1 MAAGLS
7 VGLTACGDDEPL
19 RDTPVVPTP
28 EPDPKPEP
36 EPTPGDTSRVR
47 TLAIT
52 ADWREALDENT
63 IPAAYSLWIGTERHT
78 ADARNIY
85 RYTDSLSAGPYALVA
100 YNEPEGITITGLPLR
115 RGQHRGGGGGRH
127 GTGDAGD
134 APLGGPHHLEAGL

>member
-28 EPDPKPEP
+28 EPEPEPEP

-47 TLAIT
+47 TLAII
-52 ADWREALDENT
+52 ADWREALAEGT
-63 IPAAYSLWIGTERHT
+63 IPATYRLRIGEEWHT

-85 RYTDSLSAGPYALVA
+85 RY
-100 YNEPEGITITGLPLR
+100 GIPSPRGLMPSSPTTSR
-115 RGQHRGGGGGRH
+115 R
-127 GTGDAGD
+127 AS
-134 APLGGPHHLEAGL
+134 P